1 MGTSELLGNPN
12 RKSSGLGV
20 TLRWTSIPGGASDV
34 LSRFILITRLR
45 RSSRLSFGSDEPLSF
60 SRLCLSA

>member
-12 RKSSGLGV
+12 RNSSGVGV
-20 TLRWTSIPGGASDV
+20 TVRWTSIPGGASDV
-34 LSRFILITRLR
+34 LSH
-45 RSSRLSFGSDEPLSF
+45 LSFGSDEPLSF